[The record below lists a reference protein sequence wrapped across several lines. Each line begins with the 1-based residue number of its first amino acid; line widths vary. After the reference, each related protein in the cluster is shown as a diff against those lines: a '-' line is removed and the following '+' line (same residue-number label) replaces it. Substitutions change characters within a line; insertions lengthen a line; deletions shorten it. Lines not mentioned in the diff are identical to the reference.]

1 MGSHIAGGNVDL
13 AFMNDKLVSQQ
24 DMTGTLTKNLT
35 TLQHEFKE
43 LGIRYYGIHSHVRE
57 TISHDPQFAYCI
69 SQFKVER
76 HSQPPDI
83 MRSIG
88 NLRQVKEDLCAAVR
102 TATNADT
109 NSHDGRLRMWDAID
123 RWEDAYGRAD
133 ESVDDLAEN
142 LAALELRIM
151 GVENVERLMAE
162 RDELPNDPEHF
173 VSEAFQGFILALPET
188 QKLRELTGCS
198 DQEAFDDMT
207 SRNEDR
213 LILGNESSFPD
224 GGAGDQV
231 NNGPSGAVENGSNGN
246 SQSPL
251 EVLVEVALLE
261 FGNIPIAN
269 DVDGQGRGR

>member
-1 MGSHIAGGNVDL
+1 
-13 AFMNDKLVSQQ
+13 
-24 DMTGTLTKNLT
+24 
-35 TLQHEFKE
+35 
-43 LGIRYYGIHSHVRE
+43 
-57 TISHDPQFAYCI
+57 
-69 SQFKVER
+69 
-76 HSQPPDI
+76 
-83 MRSIG
+83 
-88 NLRQVKEDLCAAVR
+88 
-102 TATNADT
+102 
-109 NSHDGRLRMWDAID
+109 
-123 RWEDAYGRAD
+123 

-213 LILGNESSFPD
+213 LILGNESSFPH